1 MCKEGVNEHQA
12 MYRLALTFKGSD
24 DDCDALIAEIERGCN
39 TTAYLAAQIEKL
51 SSKLREALTIALTN
65 RFTAAPPPEHVLA
78 KDDKLEVKLS
88 TLNVTGLRSG
98 SQELARHLAS
108 AAPFLCVVTETK
120 LHSWE
125 YKEAFVS
132 QSCQGYERYLSSYKQ
147 ITDDTKVN
155 AKAGRLTYAARAG
168 VMIAVRADFA
178 KGHLVKKMVVPQ
190 ELEGYLVHI
199 CFRLDASTPL
209 HVLGVYHR
217 GGSEWSSHH
226 ALLFSYISKQ
236 KAIIEQAGGNLIMGG
251 DWNAVQMPQAICAVC
266 T

>member
-1 MCKEGVNEHQA
+1 M
-12 MYRLALTFKGSD
+12 
-24 DDCDALIAEIERGCN
+24 
-39 TTAYLAAQIEKL
+39 AAQIEKF

-65 RFTAAPPPEHVLA
+65 RYTAAPPPEHVLA
-78 KDDKLEVKLS
+78 KDYKLDVKLS
-88 TLNVTGLRSG
+88 ALNVSGLRSG

-125 YKEAFVS
+125 HKEAFVS